1 MRRLTFPE
9 RAERVLIA
17 ALVLAILLI
26 AQPWSIQV
34 YRAGLILLVGAT
46 LLQIPVGNLPK
57 EAGGGRSLLVIALI
71 LGVVAAVFGIGILLT
86 PVLSQLGR

>member
-1 MRRLTFPE
+1 MRHLTFPE

-26 AQPWSIQV
+26 AQPWSILV
-34 YRAGLILLVGAT
+34 YRAGLILLVVAT

-57 EAGGGRSLLVIALI
+57 DAGVGRSLMLIVLI
-71 LGVVAAVFGIGILLT
+71 LGIVAAVFGIGILLT
-86 PVLSQLGR
+86 PFLSQLGR